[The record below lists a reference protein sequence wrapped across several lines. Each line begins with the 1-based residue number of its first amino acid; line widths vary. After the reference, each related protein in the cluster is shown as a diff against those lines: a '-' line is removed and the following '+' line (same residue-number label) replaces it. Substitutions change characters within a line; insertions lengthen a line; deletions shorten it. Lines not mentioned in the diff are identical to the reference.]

1 MITIKKNEHQIKT
14 DQQLLLEIKN
24 GKKKSFDELLINI
37 SNYLMPSLISI
48 KKQ

>member
-24 GKKKSFDELLINI
+24 GKKKSFDELYNKHFKLSYAIAN
-37 SNYLMPSLISI
+37 
-48 KKQ
+48 QH